1 MSVRSGGAIFQE
13 SLRPAFSRAV
23 AGGHSAWPIPRYG
36 GRRKLTLPDYGQ
48 LASVAAYLFFLKEV
62 FGGIFR
68 FVTVHTG
75 LLFLNYVP
83 PFLTILAIAIFY
95 VQVFRVARIHYLM
108 VCFTF
113 LAAVF
118 VAYAFVN
125 EIPALQSTVGFYI
138 WLPFIAGLLLSLQH
152 NERVLFKSML
162 ALWCIAVVGVLIN
175 SVVDF
180 PWAGASYEV
189 LGVPREIARK
199 WSYLGF
205 DRIAGF
211 GRASF
216 AAAYM
221 ILFYS
226 CCILVSQKY
235 SLVIRW
241 GSYLFTGY
249 ALFLTT
255 SKSPILIWA
264 IIPIFLSVY
273 ETAGALLGRQSLVPF
288 YWAKSSIIFLLV
300 LLIGLPLWGNIPDIA
315 QNRLQIYFFTFTS
328 LTDRMQITWPDAF
341 ALLAHGGNM
350 LLGRGVGGIG
360 TPQQFYETD
369 LYNYADNLFVYLYV
383 STGLVG
389 VIAIFSAL
397 IANLKAT
404 FISNRQKFKE
414 TYILLF
420 YLLGLGISV
429 NVIDGPVQALLLGA
443 LVGRGLTESPLR
455 KSVKA
460 SVALASNVRRHC
472 AIAA

>member
-1 MSVRSGGAIFQE
+1 VE
-13 SLRPAFSRAV
+13 
-23 AGGHSAWPIPRYG
+23 
-36 GRRKLTLPDYGQ
+36 
-48 LASVAAYLFFLKEV
+48 
-62 FGGIFR
+62 
-68 FVTVHTG
+68 
-75 LLFLNYVP
+75 
-83 PFLTILAIAIFY
+83 
-95 VQVFRVARIHYLM
+95 RVHYLM

-113 LAAVF
+113 LVGVF
-118 VAYAFVN
+118 VSYALVN
-125 EIPALQSTVGFYI
+125 EIPSLQSAVGFYI
-138 WLPFIAGLLLSLQH
+138 WLPFIAGLLLSLQKR
-152 NERVLFKSML
+152 ERVLFKSML

-226 CCILVSQKY
+226 CCILVSNKY
-235 SLVIRW
+235 SLVVRW
-241 GSYLFTGY
+241 GSYLISGY

-264 IIPIFLSVY
+264 IIPFFLSVY
-273 ETAGALLGRQSLVPF
+273 DASGALFGRQALVAY
-288 YWAKSSIIFLLV
+288 YWAKSSVIFLMV

-328 LTDRMQITWPDAF
+328 LTDRMQMTWPDAF
-341 ALLAHGGNM
+341 ALMSHGGNM

-383 STGLVG
+383 STGIVG

-397 IANLKAT
+397 TASLKAT
-404 FISNRQKFKE
+404 FLSDRQKFKE

-429 NVIDGPVQALLLGA
+429 NVIDGPVQALLLGV
-443 LVGRGLTESPLR
+443 LVGRGLTENPL
-455 KSVKA
+455 KKGVKA
-460 SVALASNVRRHC
+460 TVAMASNVRRRA
-472 AIAA
+472 AIAT

>member
-1 MSVRSGGAIFQE
+1 MSVGSDSAIFRE
-13 SLRPAFSRAV
+13 PLHPAFALV
-23 AGGHSAWPIPRYG
+23 AGG
-36 GRRKLTLPDYGQ
+36 GRTVWQILRRGDRKLALPDYGQ
-48 LASVAAYLFFLKEV
+48 LAAAAAYLFFLKEV

-83 PFLTILAIAIFY
+83 PLLTILVLASFY
-95 VQVFRVARIHYLM
+95 IHVFKVERIHYLM
-108 VCFTF
+108 VWFTL
-113 LAAVF
+113 LAGVF
-118 VAYAFVN
+118 VSYAFVN
-125 EIPALQSTVGFYI
+125 EIPSLQSAVGFYI
-138 WLPFIAGLLLSLQH
+138 WLPFIAGLLLSLQR
-152 NERVLFKSML
+152 NEQVLFKSML
-162 ALWCIAVVGVLIN
+162 ALWCMAVVGVLIN
-175 SVVDF
+175 SIVDF

-226 CCILVSQKY
+226 CCILVSRKY
-235 SLVIRW
+235 SLIVRW
-241 GSYLFTGY
+241 GCYLISGY

-264 IIPIFLSVY
+264 IIPFFLSIY
-273 ETAGALLGRQSLVPF
+273 EATGSVFGRQSLVSY
-288 YWAKSSIIFLLV
+288 YWAKSTIIFLLV
-300 LLIGLPLWGNIPDIA
+300 LLIGLPLWGNIPDVA

-328 LTDRMQITWPDAF
+328 LADRMQITWPDAF
-341 ALLAHGGNM
+341 ALLSHGGNM

-383 STGLVG
+383 STGIVG

-397 IANLKAT
+397 TANLKAT
-404 FISNRQKFKE
+404 FIFNRQRFKE

-429 NVIDGPVQALLLGA
+429 NIIDGPAQALLLGL
-443 LVGRGLTESPLR
+443 LVGRGLTERRL
-455 KSVKA
+455 KKA
-460 SVALASNVRRHC
+460 AKAAVALASNVRRRY
-472 AIAA
+472 AIAV